1 MNCCMSTE
9 IFNAFVLQTQIR
21 GGCGDTVS
29 PLQIRRQ
36 VVWSPVHIAK
46 ILNPQFPLHILSLEG
61 ECITPE

>member
-1 MNCCMSTE
+1 MNSCMSTE
-9 IFNAFVLQTQIR
+9 IFYAFVLQTQIR

-29 PLQIRRQ
+29 PLQIRRR

-46 ILNPQFPLHILSLEG
+46 ILNPQFPLLSLEG